1 MKQFIIPAV
10 CAIACVS
17 AATAVQ
23 AQGPYSS
30 KLYYNPPS
38 RYIHVERP
46 VEPIRRDHNH
56 VDAIRDMG
64 FCGEIGR
71 RGLYVENVVP
81 RSAACRAGLNKG
93 DIILRA
99 DRHDIDCVHDWECAW
114 RDAGCEMCL
123 TVRRPCGRTSRL
135 HVDTG
140 RGHHNEYRREVRYN
154 EREYRQVNPPRGYS
168 QYDRHDFRAPGYNT
182 PRTGYSVD
190 LGNSGLRIGFN
201 FTR

>member
-64 FCGEIGR
+64 FCGPIATTSTVSMTG
-71 RGLYVENVVP
+71 NVPGVMLAAKCASP
-81 RSAACRAGLNKG
+81 SVVLVDAPAGCTSIPVAATTTNTAGKSGTTNGNTVRSIRPADTANTIAMTSVLLATTRHEPATPSIWVTAACES
-93 DIILRA
+93 DS
-99 DRHDIDCVHDWECAW
+99 
-114 RDAGCEMCL
+114 
-123 TVRRPCGRTSRL
+123 TSP
-135 HVDTG
+135 G
-140 RGHHNEYRREVRYN
+140 
-154 EREYRQVNPPRGYS
+154 NPTAL
-168 QYDRHDFRAPGYNT
+168 QAEQD
-182 PRTGYSVD
+182 
-190 LGNSGLRIGFN
+190 
-201 FTR
+201 